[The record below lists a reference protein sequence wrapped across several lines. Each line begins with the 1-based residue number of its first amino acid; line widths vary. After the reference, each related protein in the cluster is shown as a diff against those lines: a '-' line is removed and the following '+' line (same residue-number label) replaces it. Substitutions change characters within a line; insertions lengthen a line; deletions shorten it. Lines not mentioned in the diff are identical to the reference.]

1 VIPNGEHALTE
12 PVPLQGQ
19 LVSTPLTNPV
29 TLNGVMNPAEWSD
42 ASPIN
47 VNLGFGI
54 PPKAPYISAEIWSKY
69 DSNWIYF
76 LYRITWP
83 SNDISKMDAGFVE
96 YFWGQSTGGLTTQY
110 SNYGQVNY
118 GNQVW
123 EGYGYNG
130 KMFQAEPQSD
140 IQNNLQGAASYDGTH
155 YWFEFRKALNSGDGL
170 DWALTPGHTYGW
182 ENGTSV
188 YDGFFSLGL
197 YRGLTGDIYI
207 AYITVDLSTTPIPEF
222 GSVSIVAFFGLAVCV
237 YVLRRSSRAMSR
249 RR

>member
-1 VIPNGEHALTE
+1 
-12 PVPLQGQ
+12 
-19 LVSTPLTNPV
+19 VSTPLTNPV

-170 DWALTPGHTYGW
+170 DWALTTGHTYGW